1 MPGVTILSETISP
14 VNMVVFFID
23 LCVGIAMLIFGIVC
37 AIKFRKECPIF
48 PAFIL
53 AGIVFLGVGF
63 YRLAKAKDSQNQKM
77 QYKVIVDDTVKAK
90 DFLEKYTIIEVDGK
104 IYTVEDRGTPYG
116 HVDIFMNS
124 HSACLVFGLRYA
136 PVYQL

>member
-14 VNMVVFFID
+14 VNKIVFFID
-23 LCVGIAMLIFGIVC
+23 LCVGIAMLIFGIIC

-63 YRLAKAKDSQNQKM
+63 YRLAKANNSQDQKM

-104 IYTVEDRGTPYG
+104 IYTVEDRIE
-116 HVDIFMNS
+116 D
-124 HSACLVFGLRYA
+124 
-136 PVYQL
+136 

>member
-1 MPGVTILSETISP
+1 MPGVTILSETIFS
-14 VNMVVFFID
+14 VNKIVFFID
-23 LCVGIAMLIFGIVC
+23 LCVGIAMLIFGIIC

-63 YRLAKAKDSQNQKM
+63 YRLAKANDSQNQKM

-90 DFLEKYTIIEVDGK
+90 DFLEKYTIIEVEGQ
-104 IYTVEDRGTPYG
+104 IYTVEDR
-116 HVDIFMNS
+116 VDE
-124 HSACLVFGLRYA
+124 
-136 PVYQL
+136 

>member
-1 MPGVTILSETISP
+1 MPGVTILSETISS
-14 VNMVVFFID
+14 VNAIVSVID
-23 LCVGIAMLIFGIVC
+23 LSVGAVVLIFGIIC

-104 IYTVEDRGTPYG
+104 IYTVEDR
-116 HVDIFMNS
+116 VDE
-124 HSACLVFGLRYA
+124 
-136 PVYQL
+136 